1 MADISRREFLKKGG
15 AALAGMMVAPTILP
29 ASVLNDPANKKPKK
43 KAGDGKLNI
52 LGVGIGGRG
61 AANLAAMETENII
74 GLCDCDWKYAKHV
87 FEKYPQAKAYN
98 DYRKMFD
105 EMLDQ
110 ADAVMIATADHTHAI
125 IAAEAIAAGKHVYLE
140 KPMTLYAYE
149 SRLLTKLA
157 EKYKV
162 ATQQG
167 NQGASSE
174 GTRKALNWLWN
185 GVIGEVTRIEA
196 FTNRPIWPQGMAAPT
211 DKPAIPSTM
220 NWDAFIGPAKYRDY
234 HPSYT
239 PWNFRGWWDF
249 GSGALGDMANHI
261 LQVAFKGL
269 HLANPTDVI
278 GSSTMLM
285 NDACPTAQKITFRFP
300 ARPNLP
306 RLALPEC
313 ELTWYDGGL
322 RPNLPFNIP
331 AGKKFDGDGATV
343 FYGTKDIMVVGTYG
357 RDPFLVSGRNPQVP
371 ELERVVT
378 LSHQQDWIRACKE
391 SPETR
396 VKSAADFS
404 YSGPMN
410 EVIVMGVAA
419 VRLQELN
426 QWLHW
431 DAEQMRFTNI
441 PADAKIRAVIED
453 RFNIKDGHPT
463 FDRKYSEP
471 IDANEYAQSLITP
484 KYYNG
489 YKLPDMP
496 K

>member
-1 MADISRREFLKKGG
+1 MSDISRREFLKKGSL
-15 AALAGMMVAPTILP
+15 AVAGMMIAPTIVP
-29 ASVLNDPANKKPKK
+29 ASVLGK
-43 KAGDGKLNI
+43 KAGKKAPSDKLNI

-61 AANLAAMETENII
+61 AADLAEMETENII
-74 GLCDCDWKYAKHV
+74 GLCDVDWKYAKHV

-98 DYRKMFD
+98 DYRKMYD
-105 EMLDQ
+105 ELLSK
-110 ADAVMIATADHTHAI
+110 ADAVMVATADHTHAV
-125 IAAEAIAAGKHVYLE
+125 IAADALVAGKHVYLE

-157 EKYKV
+157 EKYQV

-167 NQGASSE
+167 NQGASGA
-174 GTRKALNWLWN
+174 GTRKALDWLWN
-185 GVIGEVTRIEA
+185 GVIGEVTRIES

-211 DKPAIPSTM
+211 DKPAVPDTM
-220 NWDAFIGPAKYRDY
+220 NWEAFIGPAKYRDY

-269 HLANPTDVI
+269 NLNNPTDVI

-285 NDACPTAQKITFRFP
+285 SDACPTAQKITYRFP

-306 RLALPEC
+306 HLALPEC

-322 RPNLPFNIP
+322 RPNLPFDIP
-331 AGKKFDGDGATV
+331 KGKKFDWNGALV

-357 RDPFLVSGRNPQVP
+357 NDPFLISGRDPQVP
-371 ELERVVT
+371 AIERVVT

-391 SPETR
+391 SPENR
-396 VKSAADFS
+396 VKSAADFC

-419 VRLQELN
+419 VRLQELE

-441 PADAKIRAVIED
+441 PADAKIRSVIED
-453 RFNIKDGHPT
+453 KFNIKDGHPT
-463 FDRKYSEP
+463 FDRLYSEP
-471 IDANEYAQSLITP
+471 VDANEYAASLIIP

>member
-1 MADISRREFLKKGG
+1 MADISRREFLKKGSL
-15 AALAGMMVAPTILP
+15 AVAGMMIAPTIVP
-29 ASVLNDPANKKPKK
+29 ASVLGK
-43 KAGDGKLNI
+43 KAGKKAPSDKLNI

-61 AANLAAMETENII
+61 AADLAEMETENII
-74 GLCDCDWKYAKHV
+74 GLCDVDWKYAKHV

-98 DYRKMFD
+98 DYRKMYD
-105 EMLDQ
+105 ELLSK
-110 ADAVMIATADHTHAI
+110 ADAVMVATADHTHAV
-125 IAAEAIAAGKHVYLE
+125 IAADALVAGKHVYLE

-157 EKYKV
+157 EKYQV

-167 NQGASSE
+167 NQGASGA
-174 GTRKALNWLWN
+174 GTRKALDWLWN
-185 GVIGEVTRIEA
+185 GVIGEVTRIES

-211 DKPAIPSTM
+211 DKPAVPDTM
-220 NWDAFIGPAKYRDY
+220 NWEAFIGPAKYRDY

-269 HLANPTDVI
+269 NLNNPTDVI

-285 NDACPTAQKITFRFP
+285 SDACPTAQKITYRFP

-306 RLALPEC
+306 HLALPEC

-322 RPNLPFNIP
+322 RPNLPFDIP
-331 AGKKFDGDGATV
+331 KGKKFDWNGALV

-357 RDPFLVSGRNPQVP
+357 NDPFLISGRDPQVP
-371 ELERVVT
+371 AIERVVT

-391 SPETR
+391 SPENR
-396 VKSAADFS
+396 VKSAADFC

-419 VRLQELN
+419 VRLQELE

-441 PADAKIRAVIED
+441 PADAKIRSVIED
-453 RFNIKDGHPT
+453 KFNIKDGHPT
-463 FDRKYSEP
+463 FDRLYSEP
-471 IDANEYAQSLITP
+471 VDANEYAASLIIP